1 MLYGGDE
8 FSAAAALVGIKA
20 RLGPGEALDP
30 NTNVLDGHRLTPDEL
45 AMVCNTIPF
54 LGDHRLVIVEGLLER
69 MERGQGRRQ
78 GSRGKEQARAA
89 GEWSGLPE
97 MVETMAPATTL
108 VIMGGVIGAGN
119 PLLKALGSVAQVRRF
134 DPLRGPRL
142 QDWIVQRAKAREA
155 ALSARA
161 VQLLAEFSGGNL
173 RLLDQELAK
182 LALYAGA
189 RTIEEEDVAG
199 LVSSVKEAS
208 IFEMVDAFVEG
219 QPGAAMRALD
229 RLLEQGTPAPLILT
243 MLARQLRLMVQAK
256 SLEAR
261 NVGQSGMASALG
273 LRSDYVLR
281 KTVQQSRSYSLEAL
295 KSLYRRLEETD
306 LAIKTGRVAE
316 DLGLEMLVAGTMVR
330 G

>member
-108 VIMGGVIGAGN
+108 VIMGGGHRCRQSSVEGLGERGA
-119 PLLKALGSVAQVRRF
+119 ST
-134 DPLRGPRL
+134 PLR
-142 QDWIVQRAKAREA
+142 
-155 ALSARA
+155 S
-161 VQLLAEFSGGNL
+161 S
-173 RLLDQELAK
+173 
-182 LALYAGA
+182 AGA
-189 RTIEEEDVAG
+189 A
-199 LVSSVKEAS
+199 AS
-208 IFEMVDAFVEG
+208 G
-219 QPGAAMRALD
+219 LD
-229 RLLEQGTPAPLILT
+229 RAAGQG
-243 MLARQLRLMVQAK
+243 
-256 SLEAR
+256 S
-261 NVGQSGMASALG
+261 
-273 LRSDYVLR
+273 
-281 KTVQQSRSYSLEAL
+281 
-295 KSLYRRLEETD
+295 
-306 LAIKTGRVAE
+306 
-316 DLGLEMLVAGTMVR
+316 
-330 G
+330 